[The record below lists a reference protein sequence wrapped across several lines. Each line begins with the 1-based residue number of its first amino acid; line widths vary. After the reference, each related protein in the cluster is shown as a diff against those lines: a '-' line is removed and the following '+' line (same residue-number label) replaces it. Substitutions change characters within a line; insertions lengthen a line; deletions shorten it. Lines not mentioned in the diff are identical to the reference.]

1 MRISQ
6 LVSRTLREDPVEAET
21 ASHRLLLKSGMIYQ
35 VASGIYAFLPL
46 AYRSI
51 RKIEDLIREE
61 MESAG
66 AQELL
71 MPTLQPEELWQQT
84 NRRSTFGDNLFALS
98 DRRNRT
104 LVLAPT
110 HEELITNIAKANIQS
125 YRDLPVILYQI
136 QTKFRDEP
144 RPRAGLVRVR
154 EFAMKDAYSFNAD
167 EESLDRS
174 YQSMAQAYHN
184 IYRRCNLPVLMAEAD
199 SGAIGGKD
207 SHEFILPTVT
217 GEDTVITC
225 PYCKYTANSEKAI
238 STYPSINI
246 DAPLPLVE
254 VITPEIKTISALTE
268 FLKIQNF
275 NTLKSVFY
283 RADDDLVFVTIRGD
297 LEVNEVKLKNT
308 LQCTELRLASDDEI
322 TGAGLIPGYASPIGV
337 KNIKIVADNSIC
349 SGANF
354 VVGANVP
361 DKHFRNANFPRD
373 FEADYMSDIAL
384 AQEGDFCCH
393 CNTILE
399 ATKGVE
405 VGHIF
410 KLGTF
415 FSETLG
421 ALFLSQEGQQYPI
434 IMGCY
439 GIGVGRL
446 LAAVIE
452 ENHDE
457 RGIIF
462 PASIAPYQIHLVGLN
477 LSSENVSGI
486 ANQIYKSLWSENI
499 ETLFDDR
506 TDAAAGVKLNDAD
519 LLGIPIRVI
528 VSPRNLDNEVVEI
541 KYRQDSESHLIPID
555 SLVPHVKTVLN
566 SQKC

>member
-21 ASHRLLLKSGMIYQ
+21 NSHRLLLKSGMIYQ

-61 MESAG
+61 MDSAG

-84 NRRSTFGDNLFALS
+84 NRRAAFGDNLFSLN
-98 DRRNRT
+98 DRRDRT

-167 EESLDRS
+167 EESLHKS
-174 YQSMAQAYHN
+174 YQSMAQAYNN
-184 IYRRCNLPVLMAEAD
+184 IYKRCNLPVLMAEAD

-238 STYPSINI
+238 SAYVEINKE
-246 DAPLPLVE
+246 APLPLSDVS
-254 VITPEIKTISALTE
+254 TPGVKTISELTA
-268 FLKIQNF
+268 FLKIQTC

-283 RADDDLVFVTIRGD
+283 RADDDLIFVSIRGD
-297 LEVNEVKLKNT
+297 IDVNEVKLKNT
-308 LQCTELRLASDDEI
+308 LKCAELRLATDEEI
-322 TGAGLIPGYASPIGV
+322 TSAGLIPGYASPIGV
-337 KNIKIVADNSIC
+337 KNIRIVADNSVC
-349 SGANF
+349 TGANF
-354 VVGANVP
+354 VVGANTH
-361 DKHFRNANFPRD
+361 DKHFINANYPRD
-373 FEADYMSDIAL
+373 FEADYLSDIAL
-384 AQEGDFCCH
+384 AQEGDLCFH
-393 CNTILE
+393 CNTVLE

-446 LAAVIE
+446 LAAIIE
-452 ENHDE
+452 QNHDD
-457 RGIIF
+457 RGIVF
-462 PASIAPYQIHLVGLN
+462 PTSIAPYLVHLVGLN
-477 LSSENVSGI
+477 LSSENVLDI
-486 ANQIYKSLWSENI
+486 ANKLYKLLWSENI

-506 TDAAAGVKLNDAD
+506 PDAAAGVKLNDAA
-519 LLGIPIRVI
+519 LLGLPLRVI
-528 VSPRNLDNEVVEI
+528 VSPRNLDNGVIEI
-541 KYRQDSESHLIPID
+541 KSRHESESHLISID
-555 SLVPHVKTVLN
+555 SLVSHIKTALN
-566 SQKC
+566 G

>member
-21 ASHRLLLKSGMIYQ
+21 DSHRLLLKSGMIYQ

-71 MPTLQPEELWQQT
+71 MPTLPPEELWQQT
-84 NRRSTFGDNLFALS
+84 NRRSTFGDNLFTLS

-207 SHEFILPTVT
+207 SQEFILPTAT
-217 GEDTVITC
+217 GEDTV
-225 PYCKYTANSEKAI
+225 
-238 STYPSINI
+238 
-246 DAPLPLVE
+246 
-254 VITPEIKTISALTE
+254 LT
-268 FLKIQNF
+268 
-275 NTLKSVFY
+275 
-283 RADDDLVFVTIRGD
+283 
-297 LEVNEVKLKNT
+297 
-308 LQCTELRLASDDEI
+308 
-322 TGAGLIPGYASPIGV
+322 
-337 KNIKIVADNSIC
+337 
-349 SGANF
+349 
-354 VVGANVP
+354 
-361 DKHFRNANFPRD
+361 
-373 FEADYMSDIAL
+373 
-384 AQEGDFCCH
+384 
-393 CNTILE
+393 
-399 ATKGVE
+399 
-405 VGHIF
+405 
-410 KLGTF
+410 
-415 FSETLG
+415 
-421 ALFLSQEGQQYPI
+421 
-434 IMGCY
+434 
-439 GIGVGRL
+439 
-446 LAAVIE
+446 
-452 ENHDE
+452 
-457 RGIIF
+457 
-462 PASIAPYQIHLVGLN
+462 
-477 LSSENVSGI
+477 
-486 ANQIYKSLWSENI
+486 
-499 ETLFDDR
+499 
-506 TDAAAGVKLNDAD
+506 
-519 LLGIPIRVI
+519 
-528 VSPRNLDNEVVEI
+528 
-541 KYRQDSESHLIPID
+541 
-555 SLVPHVKTVLN
+555 
-566 SQKC
+566 